1 MSSTQP
7 EQSIGKRASQ
17 KSSLWQ
23 VDIHYR
29 HCHCY
34 CFSAHIVS
42 QSFYRPT
49 EGERLS
55 RPRHCSKGAQP
66 VPKAVYR
73 CGCRDK
79 HNRPQCN
86 SNLGPRA
93 PQSDALTSR
102 LLGLPGAGLTA
113 SVIPRDLTVVPY
125 LSRAR
130 HRVPIGPTTQPLLLF
145 CRCFFAGNKGEV
157 NDRKEEFIWGQIWRQ
172 IKIVRRYNGDL

>member
-23 VDIHYR
+23 LDIHYR

-42 QSFYRPT
+42 HSFYRPA

-73 CGCRDK
+73 SGCRDK

-125 LSRAR
+125 LYR
-130 HRVPIGPTTQPLLLF
+130 HSVSGTGQLNHCYF
-145 CRCFFAGNKGEV
+145 FVVVFFAGNKGEV

>member
-7 EQSIGKRASQ
+7 EQNIGKRASQ

-42 QSFYRPT
+42 HSFYRPA

-73 CGCRDK
+73 SGCRDK

-102 LLGLPGAGLTA
+102 QLGQPGAGLTA
-113 SVIPRDLTVVPY
+113 AVIPRDLTAFHTCPVLDTECLHNSTTVTF
-125 LSRAR
+125 LS
-130 HRVPIGPTTQPLLLF
+130 L
-145 CRCFFAGNKGEV
+145 FFAGNKGEV
-157 NDRKEEFIWGQIWRQ
+157 NDGKEEFIWGQIWRQ

>member
-42 QSFYRPT
+42 HSFYRPT

-73 CGCRDK
+73 SGCRDK

-130 HRVPIGPTTQPLLLF
+130 HRVPIQLNHCYFFVVVFLQATKEKSTIGKKSLF
-145 CRCFFAGNKGEV
+145 GGRFGGK
-157 NDRKEEFIWGQIWRQ
+157 
-172 IKIVRRYNGDL
+172 